1 MKSNHQ
7 MTEEQQNVFER
18 HCRSSETITK
28 VKIPWYLTKHITREL
43 VEAHLHSYSKPSDYP
58 DKVYKIKGYDKD
70 APFGVYFWE
79 HWPKHLQK
87 DLDETDDKHHNGAF
101 QQRYMRG
108 RK

>member
-1 MKSNHQ
+1 MKSNYQ
-7 MTEEQQNVFER
+7 MTEEHQNVFEW

-28 VKIPWYLTKHITREL
+28 VKVSWGT
-43 VEAHLHSYSKPSDYP
+43 S

-70 APFGVYFWE
+70 APFGMYFWE

-101 QQRYMRG
+101 QQRYMREI
-108 RK
+108 K